1 MVIYVS
7 SCFLKSPSIP
17 VHGDAQVMPRNFGLQ
32 SQK

>member
-7 SCFLKSPSIP
+7 SYFLKSPPIP
-17 VHGDAQVMPRNFGLQ
+17 VHGDAQVMPRNLALQ